1 MRGKVSMAPV
11 LRAFDGGKSI
21 PCVGI
26 SALFASPEKRGPMMD
41 LAEREGFEPSVRYY
55 RTPAF
60 QASPFD
66 RSGTSPEIL
75 RQKTLRLSGYRP
87 SPPSEADM

>member
-1 MRGKVSMAPV
+1 MAGKVY
-11 LRAFDGGKSI
+11 RALA
-21 PCVGI
+21 V

-55 RTPAF
+55 RTLAF